1 MAGNTL
7 EQSLKLHDAFSSV
20 LEKVESGLSKTLGT
34 FEKFQGA
41 LDRDIGSSGTD
52 KLQQDLEKTNQT
64 IDKMSNQMGDLTSKM
79 DEMANRNVN
88 QPLIKPQPTVSAL
101 KQIDQT
107 AEMTKGQLDEM
118 YFKFEDQA
126 GRAQTALDLVT
137 DKMKLQA
144 REISM
149 LEKQLADAQVVGND
163 EKILKFEKALNRL
176 ETSYLSNI
184 NKADKYRDTLL
195 GLENGMKQ
203 VETAQQQLGQGNGLD
218 QQQSMIQRSIVLT
231 QTLFDRFRQSNPVVA
246 GVTNRI
252 STMTNRIQQST
263 IAQSRF
269 GRSVSQS
276 VGFVGRLLGSTAKLP
291 FAWMAIVPIIGR
303 AINRQRQL
311 RGEVDKTAQ
320 SQNKLNGLTK
330 LMGFGAAIMGLR
342 KINDLLNRAAEKAD
356 QIVQTMARLGNI
368 VDPGQS
374 VDQLSDRIMASAM
387 DARSTW
393 QETADFVAKV
403 GQNAGEAFANNDEIV
418 AFSNLLQKSYKA
430 GGANAEEQRSSMTQ
444 LVQALQ
450 MGVLRGQELNSVMA
464 GAPMV
469 IDAITKHLGITK
481 AELRDI
487 ASEGEISAEVIKQA
501 MFAAA
506 DDINAKFAEIP
517 MTWADMWTQTKNV
530 ALYAFLPLVEAF
542 NAFINSAPGQLLF
555 DHISKGFVMIADV
568 AMWAFD
574 LITRGLIWVQE
585 NINKVL
591 MFLSILAGAIATVA
605 LIAAVSWAIAN
616 WQILLMLAIIV
627 ALIDMFDGLGM
638 TADQVIG
645 FIAGSFAFLAVVVY
659 DVVLYIVGVFT
670 AFFQYLLNYF
680 VLVWNSVLDLAEF
693 FMNVW
698 TNPVYSTRKLFHGLM
713 SNVLGF
719 FGAIVDG
726 AGGAGE
732 AIADAFLWGVNQ
744 AIKTINWLMAAIEKI
759 PFIGE
764 KFIGGSRI
772 SEVSRDKSKSLGDS
786 IRGLADR
793 FDPGDAP
800 DNYKSLDH
808 LKKDMTPVDGL
819 TNAISGLK
827 NPLTAYKMAYEKAS
841 NLGNNAS
848 DFLNDFGGMVDEGI
862 GGLNNIIDGL
872 NGGAGNKLGGG
883 VGDKL
888 GNKLGKGKEIG
899 DVGKIKSD
907 VSITDEDLK
916 YLRDIA
922 ERNFI
927 IRYQQ
932 LTPNATVHLH
942 GSGNNEQD
950 AKKLLEQLED
960 MIEDATATN
969 LA

>member
-7 EQSLKLHDAFSSV
+7 EQSLKLHDAFSNV
-20 LEKVESGLSKTLGT
+20 LEKVNNGLMETLGN

-41 LDRDIGSSGTD
+41 LDRDVGTTSTD
-52 KLQQDLEKTNQT
+52 RLQQDLERSNQT
-64 IDKMSNQMGDLTSKM
+64 IDKVANQMDHLTSKM
-79 DEMANRNVN
+79 DELANRTVN

-101 KQIDQT
+101 KQIDSM
-107 AEMTKGQLDEM
+107 AEMTKTQLDEM
-118 YFKFEDQA
+118 YFGLEDQA

-137 DKMKLQA
+137 DKMRLQA

-149 LEKQLADAQVVGND
+149 IESQLADAKTIGNP
-163 EKILKFEKALNRL
+163 ESILKYESALNRL
-176 ETSYLSNI
+176 ETSYLNNI
-184 NKADKYRDTLL
+184 NRADKYRDTLL

-203 VETAQQQLGQGNGLD
+203 VETAQQQLGQSQGLA

-231 QTLFDRFRQSNPVVA
+231 QTLFDRFRQSNPVIA

-252 STMTNRIQQST
+252 SAMNSRIQKST

-269 GRSVSQS
+269 GRAVSQS
-276 VGFVGRLLGSTAKLP
+276 AGFVGRLLGTTAKLP

-311 RGEVDKTAQ
+311 RHEVDKTAQ

-330 LMGFGAAIMGLR
+330 LMGFSIAIMALR
-342 KINDLLNRAAEKAD
+342 KVNDLLNSAAEKAD

-368 VDPGQS
+368 TDPGQS
-374 VDQLSDRIMASAM
+374 VDQLSDQIMASAM
-387 DARSTW
+387 DARSAW

-403 GQNAGEAFANNDEIV
+403 GQNAGEAFANNDEII

-430 GGANAEEQRSSMTQ
+430 GGASAEEQRSSMTQ

-487 ASEGEISAEVIKQA
+487 ASEGEISANVIKQA

-517 MTWADMWTQTKNV
+517 MTWSDMWTQTKNV
-530 ALYAFLPLVEAF
+530 ALYAFMPLVEAF
-542 NAFINSAPGQLLF
+542 NQFINSAPGQLLF
-555 DHISKGFVMIADV
+555 EHVSKGLVMLADV

-574 LITRGLIWVQE
+574 LITSGLVWVQE
-585 NINKVL
+585 NINKVM
-591 MFLSILAGAIATVA
+591 MFFSILAGVITTVA
-605 LIAAVSWAIAN
+605 LTVAVSWAVAN
-616 WQILLMLAIIV
+616 WQILLMLVIIV
-627 ALIDMFDGLGM
+627 ALVNTFDGLGM
-638 TADQVIG
+638 TADNVLG
-645 FIAGSFAFLAVVVY
+645 YIAGGFAFLAVVVY

-670 AFFQYLLNYF
+670 AFFQYLLNYLI
-680 VLVWNSVLDLAEF
+680 LVWNSVLDLAEF

-698 TNPVYSTRKLFHGLM
+698 TNPVYSTHKLFHGLM

-719 FGAIVDG
+719 FGAIADG
-726 AGGAGE
+726 SGE
-732 AIADAFLWGVNQ
+732 AGVAIGNAFVNG
-744 AIKTINWLMAAIEKI
+744 ANLAVSAINWIIKALNYI
-759 PFIGE
+759 PGVKIGE
-764 KFIGGSRI
+764 VGNFNKFGSAT
-772 SEVSRDKSKSLGDS
+772 EMGDR
-786 IRGLADR
+786 IRGLADQ

-808 LKKDMTPVDGL
+808 LKKEMTPVDGL
-819 TNAISGLK
+819 TNALESFK
-827 NPLTAYKMAYEKAS
+827 NPMDAYNLAYEKAS
-841 NLGNNAS
+841 NLGGNAT
-848 DFLNDFGGMVDEGI
+848 DFLDGFNNMVDGGI
-862 GGLNNIIDGL
+862 ADLSQLIDGVS
-872 NGGAGNKLGGG
+872 NGLG
-883 VGDKL
+883 D
-888 GNKLGKGKEIG
+888 KLGKGKEIG

-932 LTPNATVHLH
+932 LTPSATVHLN
-942 GSGNNEQD
+942 GSNNTEAD
-950 AKKLLEQLED
+950 AKKILEMMEE
-960 MIEDATATN
+960 MIEDAVATN